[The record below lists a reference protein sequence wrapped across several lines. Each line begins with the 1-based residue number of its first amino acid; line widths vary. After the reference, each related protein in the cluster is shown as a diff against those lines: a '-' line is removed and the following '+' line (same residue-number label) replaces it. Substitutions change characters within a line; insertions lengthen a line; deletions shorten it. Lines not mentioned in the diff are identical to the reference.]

1 MTGPHIKKNVDLE
14 WSNVELLLSNI
25 IIIPNNIINISHS
38 LGPFK
43 KCKYNKNK
51 KKLTKS
57 SAIMNTI
64 FGLDTLHD
72 ITDKLIASNQNT
84 ILSSPISVNLI

>member
-1 MTGPHIKKNVDLE
+1 MIKCRTI
-14 WSNVELLLSNI
+14 I
-25 IIIPNNIINISHS
+25 IIIPNNIINILHS

-43 KCKYNKNK
+43 KNVSKIKNKN

-72 ITDKLIASNQNT
+72 ITDKLIASNQN
-84 ILSSPISVNLI
+84 